1 MCAYNVYDRILSSQP
16 GVQELDA
23 LPAES
28 DDGTGI
34 EATLQH
40 GGVRLALEMESCGID
55 GYSWLHKASKTCAM
69 VMYVVSSEEGFILK
83 CFDCMPHKTAA
94 RIHKTAAAGIIVK
107 ENEMGGRFVLMESRT
122 RVCEYGYRRLGDLRK
137 FCMQSIGKKGTDLPP
152 TPIHGIGT
160 SDENSRGA
168 DDLGTTQGR

>member
-1 MCAYNVYDRILSSQP
+1 MCMTGFSAAS
-16 GVQELDA
+16 QELDA

-83 CFDCMPHKTAA
+83 Q
-94 RIHKTAAAGIIVK
+94 
-107 ENEMGGRFVLMESRT
+107 VL
-122 RVCEYGYRRLGDLRK
+122 RLHATQDRSEAVSYTHL
-137 FCMQSIGKKGTDLPP
+137 TLP
-152 TPIHGIGT
+152 TI
-160 SDENSRGA
+160 
-168 DDLGTTQGR
+168 LLV